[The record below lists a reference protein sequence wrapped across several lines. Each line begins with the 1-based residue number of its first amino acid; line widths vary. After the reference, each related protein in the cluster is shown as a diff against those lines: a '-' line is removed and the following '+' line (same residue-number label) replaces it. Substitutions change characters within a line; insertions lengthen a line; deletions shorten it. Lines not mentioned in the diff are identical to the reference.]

1 MSFKGT
7 AKKRTLAFVITLC
20 VCFFTWMVVP
30 ANAVTFNDVKPTD
43 ASYAAITW
51 AVENDIT
58 NGVSEGVFAPQAT
71 CNNGQIITYLWRAF
85 GEQQPS
91 SGNPFSNVSPDNYYY
106 NATLWA
112 HEKGILTG
120 TSFDAS
126 APCTRLDTVTYLW
139 RAAGCPAPRINATFR
154 DVSGNSQAI
163 SWAVERGITS
173 GFQNGEFRPST
184 ACTRSQIILFLY
196 RDLVEAESASPSSQP
211 PTDLPENGKYQIT
224 TAEGTYEYDV
234 TNGKI
239 SATSWV
245 KFLSKDGSSY
255 YGPMVGNKFSGQCY
269 ITYSNG
275 DMYNGTVLQ
284 NQKWGS
290 GSYTWANGDSY
301 SGQWICDKMN
311 GQGSYSF
318 AAGGKITGA
327 FVGGAPNGTCVYQDA
342 LGNTYTTTWE
352 NGARVSMVRS

>member
-1 MSFKGT
+1 MSFKKIW
-7 AKKRTLAFVITLC
+7 KKRALAFALC
-20 VCFFTWMVVP
+20 LCLGLSTWMAVP
-30 ANAVTFNDVKPTD
+30 AGAVSFTDVKPTD
-43 ASYAAITW
+43 AAYPAITW

-106 NATLWA
+106 TATLWA

-139 RAAGCPAPRINATFR
+139 RAAGCPAPRISATFR

-196 RDLVEAESASPSSQP
+196 RDLVEAESVSPSAQL

-234 TNGKI
+234 INGKI
-239 SATSWV
+239 SAASWV

-269 ITYSNG
+269 ITYGNG
-275 DMYNGTVLQ
+275 DTYNGAVLQ
-284 NQKWGS
+284 NVKWGS

-311 GQGSYSF
+311 GQGTYSF

-327 FVGGAPNGTCVYQDA
+327 FVGGVPNGTCVYQDA
-342 LGNTYTTTWE
+342 SGNTYTTTWQ
-352 NGARVSMVRS
+352 NGTRLSMVRS

>member
-1 MSFKGT
+1 MSFKET
-7 AKKRTLAFVITLC
+7 AKKRTIAFVITLC
-20 VCFFTWMVVP
+20 VCFSTWMVVP

-43 ASYAAITW
+43 ASYVAITW

-85 GEQQPS
+85 GAQQPS

-106 NATLWA
+106 NASLWA
-112 HEKGILTG
+112 YEKGILTG

-184 ACTRSQIILFLY
+184 PCTRSQIILFLY
-196 RDLVEAESASPSSQP
+196 RDLVEAESVSPSAQL
-211 PTDLPENGKYQIT
+211 PTDFPENGKYQI
-224 TAEGTYEYDV
+224 
-234 TNGKI
+234 
-239 SATSWV
+239 
-245 KFLSKDGSSY
+245 
-255 YGPMVGNKFSGQCY
+255 
-269 ITYSNG
+269 
-275 DMYNGTVLQ
+275 
-284 NQKWGS
+284 
-290 GSYTWANGDSY
+290 
-301 SGQWICDKMN
+301 
-311 GQGSYSF
+311 
-318 AAGGKITGA
+318 
-327 FVGGAPNGTCVYQDA
+327 
-342 LGNTYTTTWE
+342 
-352 NGARVSMVRS
+352 